1 MNLYKFKYSLN
12 PVQVLWRNKTRTFL
26 TSLGIII
33 GIASVIIIIS
43 VGAGAQ
49 SLILNQIKGIG
60 SDLLGI
66 LPGASD
72 ESGRP
77 AATMGISVTTLTYDD
92 VRAIAKLPEVSY
104 ATGYSR
110 GIGTVT
116 WQNRSTDTNFVGV
129 TSDYIKVESADIVSG
144 RFLISE
150 EDLGVTKNAILGWQ
164 VKEDLFGD
172 IDPINESIKIN
183 KETFHVV
190 GVMEKRGTAGFQNQD
205 DQVFIP
211 LETAQKLLLG
221 VNHLGF
227 ARAKIAEGVD
237 TAIAEDAV
245 KSLLRERHDI
255 VNAEEDD
262 FTVGTSEQAISSLK
276 SITDALNYFLAAV
289 AAISLLVGG
298 VGVMNIMFV
307 AVSERTREIGLRKA
321 VGAKPKDISWQFL
334 LEAMLLTSFGGVIG
348 ILFGI
353 LFSWLV
359 SIVAQGLGYDW
370 DFVVSA
376 FSIILAFVFIAVVG
390 LVFGW
395 YPSVKAASLNPVE
408 ALRYE

>member
-1 MNLYKFKYSLN
+1 MNFYKASNSLN
-12 PVQVLWRNKTRTFL
+12 PIQVLLRNKTRTFL

-66 LPGASD
+66 LPGGSD

-77 AATMGISVTTLTYDD
+77 AATMGVSITTLTYDD
-92 VRAIAKLPEVSY
+92 VKAIAQLPEVSY

-110 GIGTVT
+110 GVGTVT
-116 WQNRSTDTNFVGV
+116 WQNRTTDTNFVGV
-129 TSDYIKVESADIVSG
+129 TSSYTKVESADVIGG
-144 RFLISE
+144 RFFLPE
-150 EDLGVTKNAILGWQ
+150 EDESVIKNVILGWQ

-172 IDPINESIKIN
+172 LDPINESIKIN
-183 KETFHVV
+183 KETFRVI

-211 LETAQKLLLG
+211 LETSQKLLLG

-227 ARAKIAEGVD
+227 ARAKIADGVD

-245 KSLLRERHDI
+245 KALLRERHDI
-255 VNAEEDD
+255 EDPAEDD

-321 VGAKPKDISWQFL
+321 IGAKPSDISSQFL

-348 ILFGI
+348 ILLGV

-359 SIVAQGLGYDW
+359 SLVANFLGYDW

-390 LVFGW
+390 LAFGW
-395 YPSVKAASLNPVE
+395 YPSMKAAKLNPVE

>member
-66 LPGASD
+66 LPGGAD

-77 AATMGISVTTLTYDD
+77 AATLGISVTTLTYDD
-92 VRAIAKLPEVSY
+92 VKAMAKLPEVSY

-110 GIGTVT
+110 GVATVT
-116 WQNRSTDTNFVGV
+116 WQNRTTDTNFVGV
-129 TSDYIKVESADIVSG
+129 TSDYTKVEAAEVTEG
-144 RFLISE
+144 RFFIPE
-150 EDLGVTKNAILGWQ
+150 EDLGVTKTAVLGWQ

-190 GVMEKRGTAGFQNQD
+190 GVMEKRGSAGFQNQD
-205 DQVFIP
+205 DQVFVPI
-211 LETAQKLLLG
+211 ETSQKLLLG

-227 ARAKIAEGVD
+227 ARAKIADGID
-237 TAIAEDAV
+237 TAVAEDAV
-245 KSLLRERHDI
+245 KTLLRERHDI
-255 VNAEEDD
+255 EDPAEDD

-321 VGAKPKDISWQFL
+321 VGAKPRDISWQFL

-359 SIVAQGLGYDW
+359 SLVAQAMGYDW
-370 DFVVSA
+370 DFVVSL
-376 FSIILAFVFIAVVG
+376 FSISLAFIFIGVVG
-390 LVFGW
+390 LAFGW
-395 YPSVKAASLNPVE
+395 YPSMKASKLNPVE

>member
-66 LPGASD
+66 LPGGAD

-77 AATMGISVTTLTYDD
+77 AATLGISVTTLTYDD
-92 VRAIAKLPEVSY
+92 VKAMAKLPEVSY

-110 GIGTVT
+110 GVATVT
-116 WQNRSTDTNFVGV
+116 WQNRTTDTNFVGV
-129 TSDYIKVESADIVSG
+129 TSDYTKVEAAEVTEG
-144 RFLISE
+144 RFFIPE
-150 EDLGVTKNAILGWQ
+150 EDLGVTKTAVLGWQ

-190 GVMEKRGTAGFQNQD
+190 GVMEKRGSAGFQNQD
-205 DQVFIP
+205 DQVFVPI
-211 LETAQKLLLG
+211 ETSQKLLLG

-227 ARAKIAEGVD
+227 ARAKIADGVD
-237 TAIAEDAV
+237 TAVAEDAV
-245 KSLLRERHDI
+245 KTLLRERHDI
-255 VNAEEDD
+255 EDPAEDD

-321 VGAKPKDISWQFL
+321 VGAKPRDISWQFL

-359 SIVAQGLGYDW
+359 SLVAQAMGYDW
-370 DFVVSA
+370 DFVVSL
-376 FSIILAFVFIAVVG
+376 FSISLAFIFIGVVG
-390 LVFGW
+390 LAFGW
-395 YPSVKAASLNPVE
+395 YPSMKAAKLNPVE